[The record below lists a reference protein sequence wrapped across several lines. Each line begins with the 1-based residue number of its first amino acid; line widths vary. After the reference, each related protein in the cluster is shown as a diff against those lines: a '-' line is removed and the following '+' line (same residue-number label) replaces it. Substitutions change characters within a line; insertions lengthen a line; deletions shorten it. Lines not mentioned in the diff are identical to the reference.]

1 MEDLLLR
8 ARCVVRTSKMKISR
22 RRLSNCVKIC
32 TKKRAARTE
41 ARLFSLFQRQRR
53 CVDVLIGRVLANNG
67 LIG

>member
-32 TKKRAARTE
+32 TKKRAART
-41 ARLFSLFQRQRR
+41 ARLFFLFQRQRR
-53 CVDVLIGRVLANNG
+53 CVDALIGRVLANND